1 MAEGGQIYVNNV
13 AFGMETVTFWDDRLK
28 TVGPASTES
37 SATLCSLVRKTVPNG
52 MRQAP
57 ESICTTVK
65 EGRLTVSL
73 AFVDDILR
81 WYVAAAVRPGREI
94 GTEPSERLTAVSER
108 NRVAD
113 VEYRVITHS
122 AKPQ

>member
-1 MAEGGQIYVNNV
+1 MYNV

-28 TVGPASTES
+28 VAGPASTDS
-37 SATLCSLVRKTVPNG
+37 SATLCSLVRKTVTNET
-52 MRQAP
+52 RQAS

-73 AFVDDILR
+73 AFVDDNLR
-81 WYVAAAVRPGREI
+81 GDVAAAIGPDREV
-94 GTEPSERLTAVSER
+94 GTESSERVTAVTER
-108 NRVAD
+108 RRVAD
-113 VEYRVITHS
+113 VKCRVFTHS